1 MVIEAAVESDIPE
14 VAAMERACY
23 SDPWAAS
30 AFKGLHENPAV
41 HFAVARREDR
51 GPIAGY
57 VVAWFVGDE
66 GEVANLAVSQGERRR
81 GVGLALLDSVI
92 ATATDRG
99 VETLFLEVRESNGAA
114 RKLYASRDFEEVGRR
129 KGYYRSPQEDALI
142 LRCTLKR

>member
-1 MVIEAAVESDIPE
+1 MVIEAASESDVPE
-14 VAAMERACY
+14 IVAMERACY

-41 HFAVARREDR
+41 HFAVARNERR
-51 GPIAGY
+51 GSITGY
-57 VVAWFVGDE
+57 VVAWFVGHE
-66 GEVANLAVSQGERRR
+66 GEVANLAVSQRERRR
-81 GVGLALLDSVI
+81 GVGQSLLDSVI

-99 VETLFLEVRESNGAA
+99 VETLFLEVRESNQAA

>member
-1 MVIEAAVESDIPE
+1 MVIDAAVESDVPE
-14 VAAMERACY
+14 IVAMERACY

-41 HFAVARREDR
+41 HFAVARKERQ
-51 GPIAGY
+51 GAVAGY

-66 GEVANLAVSQGERRR
+66 GEVANLAVDKAERRR

-92 ATATDRG
+92 ATATERG
-99 VETLFLEVRESNGAA
+99 VATLFLEVRESNGAA

>member
-1 MVIEAAVESDIPE
+1 MVIEAAVASDIPE

-30 AFKGLHENPAV
+30 AFKGLHENPSV

-57 VVAWFVGDE
+57 VIAWFVGDE
-66 GEVANLAVSQGERRR
+66 GEVANLAVSQGARRR

-92 ATATDRG
+92 ASATDRG